1 MDISVTLT
9 FPARIYIHIYIAP
22 VVVLWCLKQV
32 FSGFLVAN
40 CRAFTWLH
48 SHATG

>member
-22 VVVLWCLKQV
+22 VVVLWCLKQAV
-32 FSGFLVAN
+32 QWFFSG
-40 CRAFTWLH
+40 
-48 SHATG
+48 